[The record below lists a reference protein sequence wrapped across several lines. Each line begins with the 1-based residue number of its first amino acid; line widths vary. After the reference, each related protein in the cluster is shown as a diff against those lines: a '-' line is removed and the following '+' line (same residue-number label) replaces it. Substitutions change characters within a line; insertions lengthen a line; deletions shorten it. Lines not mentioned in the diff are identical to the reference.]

1 MSSQYNIT
9 GNSASCQRL
18 YGKRCKGTALL
29 RINQPLPFL
38 FSDEMTDYVAF
49 FCNFGVEYNF
59 DVMRTFRFLLLSACC
74 GWSVATFAQ
83 RYELEEVKAGRYEV
97 TNRLDARP
105 DSGAV
110 RVVAPYRHAVD
121 SMMSPVLGE
130 SEVAMRADRP
140 ESLLSNFVA
149 DVLREGSLRVGKMAD
164 IGLCNIGGLRSTM
177 PKGKVTYGDVL
188 EIAPFEN
195 CLCILPLDGRKL
207 TELMEQIAAVG
218 GEGISGARLVIT
230 GDGRLLRAEG
240 GGKPIDPNGIYVI
253 STLDYLAEGNDK
265 MYALKDN
272 LSKKVTN
279 IAVRDLIMESI
290 RRTAAQGDKITARME
305 GRIVKQ

>member
-18 YGKRCKGTALL
+18 YGKRCKGTAIL

-195 CLCILPLDGRKL
+195 R
-207 TELMEQIAAVG
+207 
-218 GEGISGARLVIT
+218 EGISGARLVIT
-230 GDGRLLRAEG
+230 GDGRLLRAEV

>member
-1 MSSQYNIT
+1 M
-9 GNSASCQRL
+9 
-18 YGKRCKGTALL
+18 
-29 RINQPLPFL
+29 
-38 FSDEMTDYVAF
+38 
-49 FCNFGVEYNF
+49 
-59 DVMRTFRFLLLSACC
+59 
-74 GWSVATFAQ
+74 
-83 RYELEEVKAGRYEV
+83 
-97 TNRLDARP
+97 
-105 DSGAV
+105 
-110 RVVAPYRHAVD
+110 
-121 SMMSPVLGE
+121 
-130 SEVAMRADRP
+130 
-140 ESLLSNFVA
+140 
-149 DVLREGSLRVGKMAD
+149 
-164 IGLCNIGGLRSTM
+164 
-177 PKGKVTYGDVL
+177 L

-195 CLCILPLDGRKL
+195 RLCILSLDGRKL

-218 GEGISGARLVIT
+218 GEGISGARLVIM
-230 GDGRLLRAEG
+230 GDGRLLRAEV

>member
-1 MSSQYNIT
+1 M
-9 GNSASCQRL
+9 
-18 YGKRCKGTALL
+18 
-29 RINQPLPFL
+29 
-38 FSDEMTDYVAF
+38 DF
-49 FCNFGVEYNF
+49 FFVNLAVEYKPNM
-59 DVMRTFRFLLLSACC
+59 MRTFRILFLYVCC
-74 GWSVATFAQ
+74 GWSAATFAQ
-83 RYELEEVKAGRYEV
+83 RYELGDVKAGRYEV
-97 TNRLDARP
+97 TRRLDANP
-105 DSGAV
+105 DSGAL

-195 CLCILPLDGRKL
+195 HLCILSLDGRKL

-230 GDGRLLRAEG
+230 ADGRLLSAEV

-265 MYALKDN
+265 MYALKNN
-272 LSKKVTN
+272 LSKNVTD